1 LKFESKIYETQLEDQ
16 KPKKSLRR
24 LTRRRKNRKASKRR
38 ENGKSSKMAKKEL
51 RKAQNSL

>member
-1 LKFESKIYETQLEDQ
+1 LKFEFKIYETQLEDQ